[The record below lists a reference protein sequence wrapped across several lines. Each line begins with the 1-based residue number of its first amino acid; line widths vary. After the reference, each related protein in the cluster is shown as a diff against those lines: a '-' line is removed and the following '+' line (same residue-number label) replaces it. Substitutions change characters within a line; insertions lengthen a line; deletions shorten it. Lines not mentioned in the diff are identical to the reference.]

1 MENYVNKSKTKVIVF
16 RYGGPLRKNT
26 EVLELVNKFTYFGIY
41 FKVGGSYNKTFV
53 TLTGNTN

>member
-1 MENYVNKSKTKVIVF
+1 MK
-16 RYGGPLRKNT
+16 
-26 EVLELVNKFTYFGIY
+26 VLELVNKFTSFGIY